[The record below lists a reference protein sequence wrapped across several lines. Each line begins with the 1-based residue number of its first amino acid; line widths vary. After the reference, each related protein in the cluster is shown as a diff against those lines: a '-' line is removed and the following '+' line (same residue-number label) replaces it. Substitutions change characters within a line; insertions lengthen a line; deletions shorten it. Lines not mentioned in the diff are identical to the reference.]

1 MVFLTISQVFID
13 VGFASALIQSQDT
26 TSLTYSSIF
35 YLNVALGLILTGLL
49 YFAAPLVGAFYN
61 NDKITDLVR
70 WLSPVFFFNSLDV
83 VQMTILRKELN
94 FKALT
99 IRTFISVIAGGV
111 AGIIAALFGLGV
123 YSLVIQNIITAI
135 VGTIS
140 LWSTSTWRPDLKFSM
155 QEVRKL
161 TGFST
166 YVFFDRIFSSISQQ
180 LDVLAVGKLL
190 SPAMLGFY
198 SRATSLRNI
207 VTTYSSSSLIAVF
220 YPVLSSLQDN
230 EVEYKKVYFKV
241 ISVIAFLSY
250 LITGLMCILGSDVIL
265 FLFGEKWLNT
275 VGIFQVLILMACNT
289 PINSMMINAFL
300 STGKSKENFW
310 IGILRKILRLL
321 PLAVLY
327 FYDMFYFT
335 IAIVIL
341 SYFITI
347 LNILFLYKYAGI
359 DYKKHFIR
367 IFEGMVPLS
376 IALCAFFYF
385 NPQSFIIRFVWAISF
400 LGAYLF
406 FAMMLKTEGF
416 SFLVVNLKPILNK
429 TVRRIIP

>member
-1 MVFLTISQVFID
+1 MAQSLKSKTARGFAWNFGGTLMRQGITFLVSIFLARILSPEEFGLVGMAMVFLTISQVFID

-161 TGFST
+161 TGIIKF
-166 YVFFDRIFSSISQQ
+166 
-180 LDVLAVGKLL
+180 
-190 SPAMLGFY
+190 
-198 SRATSLRNI
+198 
-207 VTTYSSSSLIAVF
+207 
-220 YPVLSSLQDN
+220 
-230 EVEYKKVYFKV
+230 
-241 ISVIAFLSY
+241 
-250 LITGLMCILGSDVIL
+250 
-265 FLFGEKWLNT
+265 FLFEFCFKW
-275 VGIFQVLILMACNT
+275 VF
-289 PINSMMINAFL
+289 
-300 STGKSKENFW
+300 TGKAAENLCKCVGWFFQ
-310 IGILRKILRLL
+310 GI
-321 PLAVLY
+321 
-327 FYDMFYFT
+327 
-335 IAIVIL
+335 
-341 SYFITI
+341 
-347 LNILFLYKYAGI
+347 YK
-359 DYKKHFIR
+359 
-367 IFEGMVPLS
+367 
-376 IALCAFFYF
+376 
-385 NPQSFIIRFVWAISF
+385 
-400 LGAYLF
+400 
-406 FAMMLKTEGF
+406 
-416 SFLVVNLKPILNK
+416 
-429 TVRRIIP
+429 